1 MDPQVNSQSKLL
13 FFVRAV
19 LATSL
24 IFALEIFGVGEKSL
38 REIKPCLH
46 LLELACE
53 FESELGVVHKSSV
66 NALRKAGDHSF
77 CHRHGFRKRLG
88 EYCFSGEV
96 ELEFTSVSQN
106 TSHSVP
112 SQAALDSTPTAATSP
127 SDQVLITGL
136 IKNWPQSPRARDRFE
151 PQSSSSSITEAP
163 SHDPMP

>member
-1 MDPQVNSQSKLL
+1 MDPQ
-13 FFVRAV
+13 
-19 LATSL
+19 
-24 IFALEIFGVGEKSL
+24 IFGVGEKSL

-77 CHRHGFRKRLG
+77 CHRHGF
-88 EYCFSGEV
+88 
-96 ELEFTSVSQN
+96 
-106 TSHSVP
+106 SHSVP